1 VVSEY
6 HENKD
11 MITLQMSLWALCGAV
26 VITCFA
32 RLVLGH
38 KQPRALFDVARAN
51 SQTKFTVEEV
61 CGARNLSDS
70 PSVQRELEIAVP
82 DELASPDD
90 KLRILLFR
98 AGIFSAERQMLYR
111 RWRYLSPI
119 TLSCLFV
126 GVAFVAGLANFWL
139 LLCVG
144 GLIGIQVPRSYLQ
157 RRAQQRDEEILFYLP
172 LVIEQ
177 VVLGVS
183 SSLDVAPCIKWIVEI
198 ADERDS
204 HNAVTELLALVL
216 QYMKLGIATDESLC
230 EVAKLSGHT
239 ELKHV
244 FMSLAHLVRHGGEVT
259 KQLQELANAVASQRE
274 VKIEALIKSLEI
286 KATGPVGMIF
296 ASFMGMFLASLGLQ
310 MMSSFK

>member
-6 HENKD
+6 YKNKD
-11 MITLQMSLWALCGAV
+11 MITLQMSACALVGAIL
-26 VITCFA
+26 ITCLARITLGRKEPRVLFDFA
-32 RLVLGH
+32 RHEGGKELSSEEIY
-38 KQPRALFDVARAN
+38 RAHVF
-51 SQTKFTVEEV
+51 
-61 CGARNLSDS
+61 SDS
-70 PSVQRELEIAVP
+70 CQTQREIEVATP
-82 DELASPDD
+82 EQFASADD
-90 KLRILLFR
+90 KLRTLLFR
-98 AGIFSAERQMLYR
+98 AGIFSTEGQRFYR
-111 RWRYLSPI
+111 RCQYLSPI
-119 TLSCLFV
+119 ALTILVL
-126 GVAFVAGLANFWL
+126 GVALVGGLANPWPL
-139 LLCVG
+139 VCLGCLV
-144 GLIGIQVPRSYLQ
+144 GIQIPRSYLQ
-157 RRAQQRDEEILFYLP
+157 RRAQHRDEEILFYLP

-183 SSLDVAPCIKWIVEI
+183 SSLDVAPCMKWIVEI

-204 HNAVTELLALVL
+204 HNAVTELLALVQ

-274 VKIEALIKSLEI
+274 VKIEGLIKSLEI
-286 KATGPVGMIF
+286 KATGPVGVIF
-296 ASFMGMFLASLGLQ
+296 ASFMGMFLMSLGLQ